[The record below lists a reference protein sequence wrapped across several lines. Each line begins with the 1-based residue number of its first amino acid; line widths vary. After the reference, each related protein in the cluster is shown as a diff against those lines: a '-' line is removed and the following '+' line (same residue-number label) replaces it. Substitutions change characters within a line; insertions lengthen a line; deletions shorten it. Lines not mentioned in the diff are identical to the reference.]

1 MDAWLCIKY
10 EMATKAVDIGVV
22 RNKSWTSKFIHAL
35 VQPSINITVF
45 AFAKVGDFFIISF
58 SLF

>member
-1 MDAWLCIKY
+1 
-10 EMATKAVDIGVV
+10 MATKAVDIGVV
-22 RNKSWTSKFIHAL
+22 SKFIHTL